1 MVSISESDS
10 TKYQNDSGLGFGH
23 FFCLDF
29 FFNKPKWQC
38 QAVSWH
44 EPQQGLRGSRGTMG
58 STLSSSPSAAEG
70 GTAACISRMLKEK
83 RDFQLFSGSKV
94 QP

>member
-10 TKYQNDSGLGFGH
+10 TKYQNDSGLGLGY
-23 FFCLDF
+23 FFFLGF

-44 EPQQGLRGSRGTMG
+44 EP
-58 STLSSSPSAAEG
+58 
-70 GTAACISRMLKEK
+70 
-83 RDFQLFSGSKV
+83 
-94 QP
+94 

>member
-10 TKYQNDSGLGFGH
+10 TKYQNDSGLGSGY
-23 FFCLDF
+23 FFCLGF

-38 QAVSWH
+38 QAVSLH
-44 EPQQGLRGSRGTMG
+44 DLQQGLRGSHGLHLKQQLHCSEG
-58 STLSSSPSAAEG
+58 DVAAW
-70 GTAACISRMLKEK
+70 ISRLLKEK

-94 QP
+94 QS